1 MRISSRYLG
10 TLPSRK
16 IPLFNGFT
24 WNECWRSMPSIL
36 FNGDAAFGKVGDR

>member
-16 IPLFNGFT
+16 IPLFNGVYLG
-24 WNECWRSMPSIL
+24 SMPSIL